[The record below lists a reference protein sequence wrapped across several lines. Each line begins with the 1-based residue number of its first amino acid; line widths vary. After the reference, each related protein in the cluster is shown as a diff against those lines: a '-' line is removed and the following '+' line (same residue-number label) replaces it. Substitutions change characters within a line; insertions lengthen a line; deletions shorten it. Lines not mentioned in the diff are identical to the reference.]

1 MLYYNRTIHTARH
14 TLGNDNNC
22 ELILKE
28 ILLHGNLEMS
38 SVLLKVLA
46 GQYNQRVLKQKL
58 TDLNAI
64 FLHFNAIKESFVKL
78 VKENFLERLPQIDVD
93 DDDDENKK
101 LKLPKFLPPDIN
113 RYVVPEIEIDG
124 NPGFRL
130 KLSKK
135 FVLILN
141 YSLFKN

>member
-1 MLYYNRTIHTARH
+1 
-14 TLGNDNNC
+14 
-22 ELILKE
+22 
-28 ILLHGNLEMS
+28 MS